1 MGHMKFLAWFRL
13 SINIRWKIWFGLG
26 ERGEGFQN
34 SIEPHFTSIDIF
46 VSHTF
51 IIGREYFLVLQA
63 LSISTQPG
71 PGPGSRVSQIFWN
84 TSLYS
89 HMGRGTYNAEKMLD
103 YLCDTTCSSP
113 SCRAPTPPNRLSTRR
128 QDRVTMIQ
136 TTFPLPPSS
145 RLGLTALYSQ

>member
-13 SINIRWKIWFGLG
+13 TIFDEKFYLD
-26 ERGEGFQN
+26 RGKEGR
-34 SIEPHFTSIDIF
+34 
-46 VSHTF
+46 VSKTVLNHTLLPLTYSYTF
-51 IIGREYFLVLQA
+51 IIGRQYCLILQA

-145 RLGLTALYSQ
+145 HLGLTV